1 MNKIRVIIDTQSDV
15 VEFVNIANSYPDNV
29 PIYLEDGTGFR
40 ADAKSLLGVM
50 YGMYEFKELYVLSD
64 FEHLPTK
71 FNKYII

>member
-1 MNKIRVIIDTQSDV
+1 MNKIQIRLDTQSDV
-15 VEFVNIANSYPDNV
+15 KDFVRIASSIELPV
-29 PIYLEDGTGFR
+29 YLEDGTGFR